1 MGVNSSYA
9 HRGHLT
15 TPKSLKKRR
24 AAAVAAVLASAAFI
38 ERKFSSDFNKL
49 AKNDSK
55 LTGQAWLE
63 ELLSGHPKRFY
74 ASMGMNKHVFR
85 ALLQELIKVGLHD
98 TRYVSSEEQ
107 LAIFLF
113 LAVTGVAQRHL
124 EECFQRSPDTISKC
138 VSYNLWSFLKHTD

>member
-1 MGVNSSYA
+1 MYSYA

-15 TPKSLKKRR
+15 TPKSLKKRQ
-24 AAAVAAVLASAAFI
+24 AAAVAAVLASAVFI
-38 ERKFSSDFNKL
+38 EQKFSLDFNKL

-85 ALLQELIKVGLHD
+85 ALLQELIKVGLHTLGIPKYKD
-98 TRYVSSEEQ
+98 
-107 LAIFLF
+107 LL
-113 LAVTGVAQRHL
+113 
-124 EECFQRSPDTISKC
+124 
-138 VSYNLWSFLKHTD
+138 